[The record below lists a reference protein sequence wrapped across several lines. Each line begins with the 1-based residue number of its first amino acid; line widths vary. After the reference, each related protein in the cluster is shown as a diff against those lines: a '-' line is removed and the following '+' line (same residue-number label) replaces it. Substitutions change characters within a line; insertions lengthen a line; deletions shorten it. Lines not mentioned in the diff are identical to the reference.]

1 MLENYEKSSGEGINK
16 HKLGNFFSF
25 NTIGAIKDQILKLA
39 GVPMCSNQ
47 EKYLGLPT
55 LVGRM
60 KYQTFEALKDRVW
73 SLIRN
78 WKKTFL
84 PQAGKEVLLRAMIQ
98 SILTYDM
105 SVFQLPQKVC
115 KQITSTM

>member
-1 MLENYEKSSGEGINK
+1 MQRLLENHEKSSGQGINK

-25 NTIGAIKDQILKLA
+25 NTIGAIRDQILKLA
-39 GVPMCSNQ
+39 RVPMCSNQ
-47 EKYLGLPT
+47 EKYLGLPM
-55 LVGRM
+55 LVGSM

-84 PQAGKEVLLRAMIQ
+84 PQAGKEVLLRAVI
-98 SILTYDM
+98 
-105 SVFQLPQKVC
+105 
-115 KQITSTM
+115 